1 LRFVYFYLE
10 GEGQGNVQSL
20 LFSVLF
26 LGMGVVLVVVGLV
39 SDLIGVNRMLLEDI
53 RWRLREMEFRDHQ
66 DPKK

>member
-1 LRFVYFYLE
+1 
-10 GEGQGNVQSL
+10 
-20 LFSVLF
+20 
-26 LGMGVVLVVVGLV
+26 MGVVLVVVGLV